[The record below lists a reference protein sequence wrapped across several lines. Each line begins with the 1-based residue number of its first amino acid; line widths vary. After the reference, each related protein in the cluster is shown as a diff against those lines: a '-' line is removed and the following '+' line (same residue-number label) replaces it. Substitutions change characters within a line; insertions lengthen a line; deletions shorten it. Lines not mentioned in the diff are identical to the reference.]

1 LIPTWNSQIFL
12 TSSLTHYH
20 ETIVQMYGL
29 FFQLDGNT
37 NMILI
42 SSRCSFRGFQDEWV
56 LTLYFSFWGI
66 FIELTSQLE
75 KERSEINR
83 LENEKKDWL
92 SRGVHA
98 EFEKKDKVH
107 NIIINICPETT
118 FNLFFYSS
126 RS

>member
-1 LIPTWNSQIFL
+1 
-12 TSSLTHYH
+12 
-20 ETIVQMYGL
+20 
-29 FFQLDGNT
+29 
-37 NMILI
+37 MILI
-42 SSRCSFRGFQDEWV
+42 SSRCSFRGFQDELV

>member
-1 LIPTWNSQIFL
+1 
-12 TSSLTHYH
+12 
-20 ETIVQMYGL
+20 
-29 FFQLDGNT
+29 
-37 NMILI
+37 MILI
-42 SSRCSFRGFQDEWV
+42 SSRCSFRGFQDELV

-118 FNLFFYSS
+118 FNLFFLFQQVLTL
-126 RS
+126 

>member
-1 LIPTWNSQIFL
+1 
-12 TSSLTHYH
+12 
-20 ETIVQMYGL
+20 
-29 FFQLDGNT
+29 
-37 NMILI
+37 MILI
-42 SSRCSFRGFQDEWV
+42 SSRSSFRGFQDELV

-107 NIIINICPETT
+107 NNIFIIINIHLKTT
-118 FNLFFYSS
+118 CNLFSIPAGPNPLTPILLCLTSDNFTCQWGTPW
-126 RS
+126 